1 VIINLFPVREEG
13 GNTKDMEIIGLII
26 AGLIVGLLG
35 RLLHPGSDHI
45 GLLATLGIGVA
56 AVVVVGLLLSGPLGF
71 LGYVLAVVV
80 AALLVA
86 LWSRMTARSSGR
98 LA

>member
-1 VIINLFPVREEG
+1 
-13 GNTKDMEIIGLII
+13 MEIIGLLI

-35 RLLHPGSDHI
+35 RLLHPGRDPM
-45 GLLATLGIGVA
+45 GWLATIGIGV
-56 AVVVVGLLLSGPLGF
+56 VSVLVVGLLLSGPLGF
-71 LGYVLAVVV
+71 FAYVLAVIV

-86 LWSRMTARSSGR
+86 LWARMSEHSGK

>member
-1 VIINLFPVREEG
+1 MA
-13 GNTKDMEIIGLII
+13 MEIVGLII
-26 AGLIVGLLG
+26 AGLVVGLLG
-35 RLLHPGSDHI
+35 RLLHPGADHI
-45 GLLATLGIGVA
+45 GLLATLAIGVV
-56 AVVVVGLLLSGPLGF
+56 AVLVVGLLLSGPLGF

-86 LWSRMTARSSGR
+86 LWSRMSARSGH

>member
-1 VIINLFPVREEG
+1 
-13 GNTKDMEIIGLII
+13 MEIIGLLI

-35 RLLHPGSDHI
+35 RLLHPGKDPM
-45 GLLATLGIGVA
+45 GWLATIGIGVV
-56 AVVVVGLLLSGPLGF
+56 AVLLVGLLLSGPLGF
-71 LGYVLAVVV
+71 FAYVLAVIV

-86 LWSRMTARSSGR
+86 AWAHVSERSGR

>member
-1 VIINLFPVREEG
+1 
-13 GNTKDMEIIGLII
+13 MEIIGLII
-26 AGLIVGLLG
+26 AGIIVGLLG
-35 RLLHPGSDHI
+35 RLLHPGHDPI
-45 GLLATLGIGVA
+45 GLVATIGIGVV
-56 AVVVVGLLLSGPLGF
+56 AVLLVGLLLSGPLGF

-86 LWSRMTARSSGR
+86 LWSRMSARSGR